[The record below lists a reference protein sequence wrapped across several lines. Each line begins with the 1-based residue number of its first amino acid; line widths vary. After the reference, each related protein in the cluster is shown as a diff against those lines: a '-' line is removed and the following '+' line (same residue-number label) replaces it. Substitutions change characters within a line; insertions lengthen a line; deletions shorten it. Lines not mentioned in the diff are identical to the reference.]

1 MTTIKLSEKTNGV
14 LSFDGAVLEVYSY
27 YRVHVSQIQSIQVNT
42 DRKGNH
48 EILVES
54 PSCSSTR
61 FFTEVDE
68 HAFPKVTQLVDE
80 VQKAK
85 AQFKFD

>member
-1 MTTIKLSEKTNGV
+1 LSEKTKAV
-14 LSFDGAVLEVYSY
+14 LSFDGAVFEVYSY

-42 DRKGNH
+42 DRKGHH
-48 EILVES
+48 EIVVES
-54 PSCSSTR
+54 PNCSSTR
-61 FFTEVDE
+61 FFTELDE

>member
-1 MTTIKLSEKTNGV
+1 MMTIQLSEKTKGV

-54 PSCSSTR
+54 PSYSSTR